1 MKTLIQNYTF
11 DSAARQITFDE
22 AFGLDQI
29 LLITNVTRNKI
40 IYNFATPAL
49 GGSMSGK
56 VLTLN
61 ADLALMDSGDILQIY
76 VDVAEQPATEKG
88 QSGILNTL
96 QRILNALLSPLGF
109 DKTQARSRVTAVLES
124 GTVTTVTT
132 VSAVSTVSNVS
143 TVDSLQ
149 GRLLINGSNMAAW
162 QFAVREKIS

>member
-1 MKTLIQNYTF
+1 MKTLIPNYSFDVAAKQVTF
-11 DSAARQITFDE
+11 NE
-22 AFGLDQI
+22 AFDLSQI

-49 GGSMSGK
+49 GGSMSGN

-96 QRILNALLSPLGF
+96 QRILNALVSPLGF

-124 GTVTTVTT
+124 GTVTT
-132 VSAVSTVSNVS
+132 VSTVSNVS